1 MRILTAILL
10 SISTLTSFS
19 QEDAI
24 IADSINVEG
33 RYRSF
38 HFRKP
43 NVKSKGFSLVFVM
56 HGSGGSGP
64 SMMQRVK
71 EFDRIADQENMVTV
85 FPSGYKNFW
94 NECRKKSTAEANA
107 LDVNEQAFFQGMI
120 NYFVR
125 TYEIDRQQVFAVGT
139 SGGGHMAYKL
149 GLTMPSAFRGI
160 TAIVANLPDT
170 NNMDCMETKQPMNV
184 MIINGTEDKTN
195 PYNGGEVILGSG
207 NFEHVRSSERTL
219 HYWADLAGYTGDA
232 ERRMLPDLDPNDGKR
247 IEEYSYR
254 TGKKSVVL
262 LKVLGGKH
270 DYPGDINVHLYAWN
284 FFKEIAHGR
293 PQR

>member
-1 MRILTAILL
+1 MRFISLVFLTLL
-10 SISTLTSFS
+10 AATSFS
-19 QEDAI
+19 QDAAV

-33 RYRSF
+33 HYRSF

-43 NVKSKGFSLVFVM
+43 STKSKGFSLVFVL

-64 SMMQRVK
+64 VMMKRVP
-71 EFDRIADQENMVTV
+71 EFDGIADQEKMMVV

-107 LDVNEQAFFQGMI
+107 IDINEQAFFQEMI
-120 NYFVR
+120 NYFVKK
-125 TYEIDRQQVFAVGT
+125 YGIDRSKVFAVGT
-139 SGGGHMAYKL
+139 SGGGHMAFKL
-149 GLTMPSAFRGI
+149 GITMPSAFRAI

-170 NNMDCMETKQPMNV
+170 NNLDCSEMKQPMHV
-184 MIINGTEDKTN
+184 MVVNGTEDKTN

-207 NFEHVRSSERTL
+207 NFGYVRSSERTL
-219 HYWADLAGYTGDA
+219 QYWAELAGYSGA
-232 ERRMLPDLDPNDGKR
+232 SAKKELPDLDPKDGKR

-254 TGKKSVVL
+254 GGKKEVVL
-262 LKVLGGKH
+262 LKVIGGKH

-284 FFKEIAHGR
+284 FFKEMSLKGK
-293 PQR
+293 